1 MCRLPIRRSPSKV
14 CSRLAMSRISR
25 MDGVFHLV
33 PSHIL
38 FGGNSPV
45 QVEPD
50 RVSEQ
55 KPNQVLLRV
64 DLIKKHYGG
73 EPVLADIAFD
83 IRRGEIVGIIGP
95 NGAGKTTLLEVLAGI
110 LVA

>member
-14 CSRLAMSRISR
+14 CSRLAVSRIPR

-33 PSHIL
+33 SPRTRL
-38 FGGNSPV
+38 GRNSPV
-45 QVEPD
+45 EVEPA

-55 KPNQVLLRV
+55 KPNQVVLRV
-64 DLIKKHYGG
+64 DLIKKQYAG

-95 NGAGKTTLLEVLAGI
+95 NGAGKTTLL
-110 LVA
+110 